1 MQRAAKAREKREAEE
16 AAAAVAATSAATAA
30 MQNKR
35 QSKQP
40 DSDTIIKQWSE
51 SLRSVIR
58 HRKFL
63 ALAKQLQE

>member
-16 AAAAVAATSAATAA
+16 AAAALAATSAATAV
-30 MQNKR
+30 MQNER
-35 QSKQP
+35 QSKQT

-51 SLRSVIR
+51 NFISAIR

-63 ALAKQLQE
+63 ALAKLLQE